1 MRRGL
6 QGYAGQGPTGPGDRR
21 PGSPAVVAVGGAG
34 TLTAIHLVDRA
45 VRADRALHLVLV
57 DPRPEPG
64 RGVAY
69 STADRRHLLNVPAG
83 GMSALPD
90 QPGHLVEWLH
100 GHGHADATPADFVPR
115 ADYGSYLQDTL
126 AEGVRKASAATVEHR
141 CQRVRHARPV
151 PGGVHLALADGSVLT
166 ADAMVLAPG
175 IFAPGTAWAPDALAA
190 SDRFVAD
197 PWAPGA
203 LEQLDELAA
212 IDGDVLLVGTGLT
225 MVDVAL

>member
-21 PGSPAVVAVGGAG
+21 PGSSAVAAVAVVGAGAAG

-69 STADRRHLLNVPAG
+69 STSDRRHLLNVPAG

-90 QPGHLVEWLH
+90 QPGHLVDV
-100 GHGHADATPADFVPR
+100 AARARPR
-115 ADYGSYLQDTL
+115 
-126 AEGVRKASAATVEHR
+126 R
-141 CQRVRHARPV
+141 RHARRLRPAGRLRQLPAGH
-151 PGGVHLALADGSVLT
+151 PGRGAAQRAGASLSSTDVSGSDT
-166 ADAMVLAPG
+166 PARCPAACTSPS
-175 IFAPGTAWAPDALAA
+175 PTAA
-190 SDRFVAD
+190 S
-197 PWAPGA
+197 
-203 LEQLDELAA
+203 
-212 IDGDVLLVGTGLT
+212 
-225 MVDVAL
+225 